1 MTPITLIARALK
13 RERTKAGLS
22 LSALAERAGLAKS
35 TLSQLEA
42 AQGNP
47 SIETL
52 WAIANALDVP
62 FGFLFDTAR
71 PEMTLVRAGE
81 GTQINAEGTNL
92 SAVLLSNGPPG
103 SRRDLYR
110 FDLVAGAA
118 RHAAAHPQGTIE
130 RALISSG
137 RARIG
142 PADALQDLGPGDYFR
157 FPGDIAHSYEAI
169 SDEATVFL
177 AMEFPR

>member
-13 RERTKAGLS
+13 RERSKAGLS

-42 AQGNP
+42 GQGNP

-52 WAIANALDVP
+52 WAIASALDVP
-62 FGFLFDTAR
+62 FGFLFDTA
-71 PEMTLVRAGE
+71 PPALTLVRAGE
-81 GTQINAEGTNL
+81 GTPISSEGTDL
-92 SAVLLSNGPPG
+92 KAVLLSNGPPG

-110 FDLVAGAA
+110 FDLVAGMT
-118 RHAAAHPQGTIE
+118 RDAAAHPQGTLE
-130 RALISSG
+130 HVLVASG
-137 RARIG
+137 RARVG
-142 PADALQDLGPGDYFR
+142 PKDAPEELGPGDYFR
-157 FPGDIAHSYEAI
+157 FPGDVAHIYEAI
-169 SDEATVFL
+169 SAEAVLFL

>member
-13 RERTKAGLS
+13 RERAKAGLS
-22 LSALAERAGLAKS
+22 LSALAEQAGLAKS

-42 AQGNP
+42 GQGNP

-52 WAIANALDVP
+52 WAIATALDVP
-62 FGFLFDTAR
+62 FGFLFDTA
-71 PEMTLVRAGE
+71 PPDMTLVRAGE
-81 GTQINAEGTNL
+81 GTPINSEGTDL
-92 SAVLLSNGPPG
+92 RAVLLSNGPPG

-118 RHAAAHPQGTIE
+118 RDAVAHPQGTIE
-130 RALISSG
+130 HVIVSSG
-137 RARIG
+137 RARVG
-142 PADALQDLGPGDYFR
+142 PKDAPEELGPGDYFR
-157 FPGDIAHSYEAI
+157 FPGDVAHIYEAV
-169 SDEATVFL
+169 SEQATLFL

>member
-22 LSALAERAGLAKS
+22 LSALADRAGLAKS

-42 AQGNP
+42 GQGNP

-52 WAIANALDVP
+52 WAIATALDVP
-62 FGFLFDTAR
+62 FGFLFDTAA
-71 PEMTLVRAGE
+71 PDMTLVRAGT
-81 GTQINAEGTNL
+81 GTPINAEGTDL
-92 SAVLLSNGPPG
+92 RAVLLSNGPPG

-110 FDLVAGAA
+110 FDLVAGAC
-118 RHAAAHPQGTIE
+118 RDAAAHPQGTIE
-130 RALISSG
+130 HVTVAVG
-137 RARIG
+137 RVRVG
-142 PADALQDLGPGDYFR
+142 PVDAAEELGPGDYFR
-157 FPGDIAHSYEAI
+157 FPGDVAHRYEALTPH
-169 SDEATVFL
+169 ATVFL

>member
-22 LSALAERAGLAKS
+22 LSALADRAGLAKS

-52 WAIANALDVP
+52 WSIANALDVP
-62 FGFLFDTAR
+62 FGFLFDTAP
-71 PEMTLVRAGE
+71 PEMTLVRSGD
-81 GTQINAEGTNL
+81 GTPIIAEGTDIR
-92 SAVLLSNGPPG
+92 AVLLSNGPPG

-110 FDLVAGAA
+110 LDLVAGAS
-118 RHAAAHPQGTIE
+118 RNAAAHPQGTIE
-130 RALISSG
+130 HVIVASG
-137 RARIG
+137 RVRVG
-142 PADALQDLGPGDYFR
+142 PLEELQELETGDYFR
-157 FPGDIAHSYEAI
+157 FPGDVAHLYEAI
-169 SDEATVFL
+169 TDHATLFL